1 MTVFK
6 DSEDL
11 SHCLDC
17 KKPTVWVRRTQF
29 CGNHPYCDE
38 HARRQGDFGHEDPS
52 YFFWDCVAPQ
62 RLPAGED
69 LAAEMAADPEF
80 VRCAEEGWQAIDE
93 GCCRRITDLEVEGLH
108 FVKDGEVFSGQEARK
123 VGGDPPQEVM
133 ATASQCWALEVGGDR
148 CVLRAGHPG
157 PHMGGHHTFEHLLPE
172 EEVASVLGSTIDILQ
187 SECGRLRAEVER
199 WQLRFAEADQAV
211 LRLTADLARMTAE
224 RDGLRETLG
233 DCICM
238 LDILASEFGDPEGS
252 IRGQIAESS
261 AAVAA
266 CAPPASDVEHPEGF
280 ESSVPPSVM
289 PPYKESPAS
298 GEVKP

>member
-211 LRLTADLARMTAE
+211 LRLTADLARVTGE
-224 RDGLRETLG
+224 RDGLVTELATVKKVADLLAYDTNQHVALLARVSDL
-233 DCICM
+233 
-238 LDILASEFGDPEGS
+238 LDSAGWYDSVQEFVE
-252 IRGQIAESS
+252 ALN
-261 AAVAA
+261 AAIEPIAA
-266 CAPPASDVEHPEGF
+266 CAPPASG
-280 ESSVPPSVM
+280 ESD
-289 PPYKESPAS
+289 
-298 GEVKP
+298 